1 MAPSILAHGAAQPTE
16 GTTMS
21 DEAMNPIVTYFGS
34 SAIIGALMGLV
45 SMWQWGW
52 FAG

>member
-1 MAPSILAHGAAQPTE
+1 
-16 GTTMS
+16 MS
-21 DEAMNPIVTYFGS
+21 DEAMNPIVSYLVS
-34 SAIIGALMGLV
+34 SVATGALIGLM

>member
-1 MAPSILAHGAAQPTE
+1 MTRR
-16 GTTMS
+16 TN
-21 DEAMNPIVTYFGS
+21 NPMVWYLGS
-34 SAIIGALMGLV
+34 STAVGFLVGLM